1 MDQNSLAPLKENL
14 TNLVDLLED
23 VNTNINEFEILDTSL
38 EDWSDILSK
47 SSKVIGGIIKI
58 YNISEKI
65 IFRSFLKGLS
75 SKINNQNIIDYKSK
89 QKLDDYLSKQQNVE
103 FVYNTIRKSLTAN
116 SLKCTE
122 LLAIIVGEI
131 LQKQLEIT
139 QENITIIDALHSL
152 NDYDLNNFYKIYK
165 TMIKNNFKKI
175 RLDKLYE
182 MILKDSI
189 QISIRKLVNLQ
200 IFLQDTITIHQ
211 GLRFGGDEDDPLN
224 TIMNDDEKFLSLYNI
239 SDKLFELLDKS
250 KGELLFLE

>member
-1 MDQNSLAPLKENL
+1 MDQNSLVPLKENL
-14 TNLVDLLED
+14 TNLVDWLED
-23 VNTNINEFEILDTSL
+23 VNTNINEFEIFDTSI
-38 EDWSDILSK
+38 EDWTEILSK
-47 SSKVIGGIIKI
+47 SSKVIGGIAKI

-65 IFRSFLKGLS
+65 IFKRFLKGLS

-103 FVYNTIRKSLTAN
+103 FVYTTIRKSLTAN

-131 LQKQLEIT
+131 LQKQLDMT

-165 TMIKNNFKKI
+165 TITENNFRRI

-182 MILKDSI
+182 MISKDSI
-189 QISIRKLVNLQ
+189 QISIYKLVNLQ
-200 IFLQDTITIHQ
+200 IFLQNTITTHQ
-211 GLRFGGDEDDPLN
+211 GMRWGDENEDLLN
-224 TIMNDDEKFLSLYNI
+224 TIMKDSEKFLSLYDI

-250 KGELLFLE
+250 KGELLFLV

>member
-1 MDQNSLAPLKENL
+1 MDQNSLVPLKENL
-14 TNLVDLLED
+14 TNLVDWLEY
-23 VNTNINEFEILDTSL
+23 VNT
-38 EDWSDILSK
+38 
-47 SSKVIGGIIKI
+47 
-58 YNISEKI
+58 NISEKI
-65 IFRSFLKGLS
+65 IFKRFLKGLS

-89 QKLDDYLSKQQNVE
+89 QKLDDYLSKQQNIE

-131 LQKQLEIT
+131 LQKQLEMT

-165 TMIKNNFKKI
+165 TMAENNFRRI

-182 MILKDSI
+182 MISKDSI
-189 QISIRKLVNLQ
+189 QISIYKLVNLQ
-200 IFLQDTITIHQ
+200 MFLQDSITIHQ
-211 GLRFGGDEDDPLN
+211 GFRFGGDEDDPLN

-250 KGELLFLE
+250 KGHWRRQNNHLQKDSPSQKQNRSRKRTSTLYIRN

>member
-1 MDQNSLAPLKENL
+1 MYQNSLTPLKENL
-14 TNLVDLLED
+14 TTLVDWLES
-23 VNTNINEFEILDTSL
+23 VNTNINEFEVFDTTL

-47 SSKVIGGIIKI
+47 SSKIIGGIVKI
-58 YNISEKI
+58 YNFSEKI
-65 IFRSFLKGLS
+65 IFKRFLKGLS

-89 QKLDDYLSKQQNVE
+89 QKLDGYLSNQQNIE

-131 LQKQLEIT
+131 LQKQLYMT

-152 NDYDLNNFYKIYK
+152 NDYDLNNFYKIYN
-165 TMIKNNFKKI
+165 TMTDNNFREI

-182 MILKDSI
+182 MISKDSI
-189 QISIRKLVNLQ
+189 QISIRKLVNWQ
-200 IFLQDTITIHQ
+200 IFLQDSITIHQ
-211 GLRFGGDEDDPLN
+211 GFRFGGDEDDPLN

-239 SDKLFELLDKS
+239 SDYLYNLLEQTKRPNY
-250 KGELLFLE
+250 FLD